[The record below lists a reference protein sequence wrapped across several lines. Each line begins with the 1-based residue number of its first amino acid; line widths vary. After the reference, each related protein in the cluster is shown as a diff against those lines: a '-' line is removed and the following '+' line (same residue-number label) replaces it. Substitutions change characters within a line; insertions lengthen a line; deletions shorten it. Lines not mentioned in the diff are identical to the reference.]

1 MHIPKKSTPA
11 HSLHPIDFP
20 PIVYEWIMSTNIT
33 ASSNTGQTVP
43 VCEEECGV
51 SEDVTDDNN
60 VTASTALLVTED
72 EASKIEEYHSGE
84 DVTQDT
90 IGVGRLVSI

>member
-11 HSLHPIDFP
+11 HSLHPINFTSP

-43 VCEEECGV
+43 IREEERNV
-51 SEDVTDDNN
+51 SEDVTDDTDL
-60 VTASTALLVTED
+60 TASTRVPRSEGGLCPYQTKPAF
-72 EASKIEEYHSGE
+72 
-84 DVTQDT
+84 
-90 IGVGRLVSI
+90 R